1 MTPWQTPPRPIA
13 EWGHVCAESGPDS
26 IGTVTNAAVRDDEAS
41 HRAAPPGVSTLALPP
56 KRYDEPSV
64 FLPENLL
71 REGRRQRGLSDEP
84 VPRVALLDPDGDIA
98 RYVVA
103 SGSARRHPG
112 WACYHTQMLVTD
124 LDGDEV
130 GIVGGAVGGP
140 FAVLVAEQLA
150 VSGAD
155 LVVSMTSAGV
165 IRADAQL
172 PCFVLIDRALRDEG
186 TSANYVPP
194 AMWSSVS
201 EVLHRQLAGAYD
213 DLSQRVLVGTS
224 WTTDAPYRETASA
237 LAVAEDAGVCCV
249 EMEAASLYAY
259 ARARLRDVVCLAHLT
274 NTMATAGDDFEKGD
288 DNGAPAALAVVA
300 ATVAALRGGSP

>member
-1 MTPWQTPPRPIA
+1 MVDRGVTLRAVIGA
-13 EWGHVCAESGPDS
+13 DS
-26 IGTVTNAAVRDDEAS
+26 IDTVTSATGEAGEAV
-41 HRAAPPGVSTLALPP
+41 HQGPPLAPRLTLPP

-64 FLPENLL
+64 FIPENLL

-124 LDGDEV
+124 LDGEEV

-165 IRADAQL
+165 IREDAQL

-194 AMWSSVS
+194 ATWSSLS
-201 EVLHRQLAGAYD
+201 GELHRQLAGAYD
-213 DLSQRVLVGTS
+213 DLSQRVLVGSS
-224 WTTDAPYRETASA
+224 WTTDAPYRETASS
-237 LAVAEDAGVCCV
+237 LAFAHDAGVFCV

-259 ARARLRDVVCLAHLT
+259 ASARLQDVVCLAHLT
-274 NTMATAGDDFEKGD
+274 NTMAAEGDDFEKGE
-288 DNGAPAALAVVA
+288 DNGAPAALAVVT
-300 ATVAALRGGSP
+300 ATVAALRNGHRRAVTAAISQ

>member
-1 MTPWQTPPRPIA
+1 M
-13 EWGHVCAESGPDS
+13 VCTESGPDS
-26 IGTVTNAAVRDDEAS
+26 IDPVINPVAGEDAAIPRTVPS
-41 HRAAPPGVSTLALPP
+41 HAPRLALPP

-98 RYVVA
+98 RYVVT

-124 LDGDEV
+124 LDGEEV

-140 FAVLVAEQLA
+140 FAVLVAEQLTA
-150 VSGAD
+150 SGTD

-186 TSANYVPP
+186 TSSSYVPP
-194 AMWSSVS
+194 ATWSSLS
-201 EVLHRQLAGAYD
+201 GVLHRQLAGAYD
-213 DLSQRVLVGTS
+213 DLSHRVLVGSS

-237 LAVAEDAGVCCV
+237 LTVARDAGVYCV

-259 ARARLRDVVCLAHLT
+259 GSARLQDVVCLAHLT
-274 NTMATAGDDFEKGD
+274 NTMATAGDDFEKGE

-300 ATVAALRGGSP
+300 ATVAALRGAHREESTAAISQ

>member
-1 MTPWQTPPRPIA
+1 M
-13 EWGHVCAESGPDS
+13 
-26 IGTVTNAAVRDDEAS
+26 TNAAAGDDEEN
-41 HRAAPPGVSTLALPP
+41 HRAVPPRAPTLALPP

-98 RYVVA
+98 RYVVT

-112 WACYHTQMLVTD
+112 WACYHTQMVVTD
-124 LDGDEV
+124 LDGEEV
-130 GIVGGAVGGP
+130 GIVGSAVGGP

-150 VSGAD
+150 VSGAEI
-155 LVVSMTSAGV
+155 VVSMTSAGV

-172 PCFVLIDRALRDEG
+172 PYFVLIDRALRDEG

-194 AMWSSVS
+194 ATWSSLS
-201 EVLHRQLAGAYD
+201 GVLHRQLAGAYD
-213 DLSQRVLVGTS
+213 DLSQRVLVGSS

-237 LAVAEDAGVCCV
+237 LAVAQDTGVCCV

-259 ARARLRDVVCLAHLT
+259 ASARFQDVVCLAHLT
-274 NTMATAGDDFEKGD
+274 NAMATAGDDFEKGE

-300 ATVAALRGGSP
+300 ATVAALRKAHREDVTAAISQ